1 MTPGA
6 DACRNDRSAL
16 GQTQRREHFVTKI
29 LVVDDHA
36 VVRQGVKQILN
47 EQFQG
52 VVIGEARNAEEMM
65 DRLRKFAWDIVILD
79 VGMPGKSGLDAIK
92 DLKQVCPKLPV
103 LVLSAYPEDQLARR
117 MLKAGAAGYLTKDSA
132 PNELVHALRKIL
144 GGGKFVSA
152 SMAELLVANLNEEA
166 GRPLHEML
174 SDREYQVMCLIAV
187 GKSLK
192 EIADDLC
199 VGISTVNTYR
209 ARILEKMQFKNNTE
223 LTHYALENRLVN
235 RLVS

>member
-1 MTPGA
+1 M
-6 DACRNDRSAL
+6 
-16 GQTQRREHFVTKI
+16 EHIVTKI

-52 VVIGEARNAEEMM
+52 VVIGEARNAEEMI
-65 DRLRKFAWDIVILD
+65 DRIKKFTWDIVVLD
-79 VGMPGKSGLDAIK
+79 VGMPGKSGLDALK

-117 MLKAGAAGYLTKDSA
+117 MLKAGASGYLTKDSA
-132 PNELVHALRKIL
+132 PNELVQALRKIL

-152 SMAELLVANLNEEA
+152 SMAELLVANLNEQAE
-166 GRPLHEML
+166 RPPHELL

-187 GKSLK
+187 GKILK
-192 EIADDLC
+192 EIAEDLC
-199 VGISTVNTYR
+199 VGISTINTYR
-209 ARILEKMQFKNNTE
+209 ARILEKMQLKNNTE

>member
-1 MTPGA
+1 M
-6 DACRNDRSAL
+6 
-16 GQTQRREHFVTKI
+16 TKI

-52 VVIGEARNAEEMM
+52 AVIGEARNAEEMI
-65 DRLRKFAWDIVILD
+65 DRIQKFTWDVVVLD
-79 VGMPGKSGLDAIK
+79 VGMPGKSGLDALK

-117 MLKAGAAGYLTKDSA
+117 MLKAGASGYLTKDSA
-132 PNELVHALRKIL
+132 PGELVQALKKIL
-144 GGGKFVSA
+144 AGGKFVSA
-152 SMAELLVANLNEEA
+152 SMAELLVANLNEQAE
-166 GRPLHEML
+166 RPLHELL

-199 VGISTVNTYR
+199 VGISTINTYR

-223 LTHYALENRLVN
+223 LTHYALENRLVS
-235 RLVS
+235 RLVP

>member
-1 MTPGA
+1 MT
-6 DACRNDRSAL
+6 
-16 GQTQRREHFVTKI
+16 HI

-36 VVRQGVKQILN
+36 VVRQGVRQILS
-47 EQFQG
+47 EQFQDA
-52 VVIGEARNAEEMM
+52 VIGEAASAQEMM
-65 DRLRKFAWDIVILD
+65 EQMRRHNWDVVVLD
-79 VGMPGKSGLDAIK
+79 VGMPGKSGLDALK
-92 DLKQVCPKLPV
+92 DLKQASPKLPV

-117 MLKAGAAGYLTKDSA
+117 MLKAGAAGYLNKDSA
-132 PNELVHALRKIL
+132 PNELVRALRKIL

-152 SMAELLVANLNEEA
+152 AVAELLASNLDDHCEK
-166 GRPLHEML
+166 PLHEQL

-199 VGISTVNTYR
+199 VGVSTINTYR
-209 ARILEKMQFKNNTE
+209 ARILEKMQLRNNTE
-223 LTHYALENRLVN
+223 LTHYAIENRLVN

>member
-1 MTPGA
+1 M
-6 DACRNDRSAL
+6 
-16 GQTQRREHFVTKI
+16 TKI

-36 VVRQGVKQILN
+36 VVRQGVKQILS

-52 VVIGEARNAEEMM
+52 AVIGEAQNAEEMVE
-65 DRLRKFAWDIVILD
+65 RLRKHSWDIVVLD
-79 VGMPGKSGLDAIK
+79 VGMPGKSGLDA
-92 DLKQVCPKLPV
+92 LKELKHLSPRLPV
-103 LVLSAYPEDQLARR
+103 LVLSAYPEDQLALR
-117 MLKAGAAGYLTKDSA
+117 MLKAGASGYLSKDSA
-132 PNELVHALRKIL
+132 PNELVQALRKIL

-152 SMAELLVANLNEEA
+152 SLAELLASNLDDNLEK
-166 GRPLHEML
+166 PLHELL

-192 EIADDLC
+192 DIADDLC

-209 ARILEKMQFKNNTE
+209 ARILEKMQLKNNTE
-223 LTHYALENRLVN
+223 LTHYAIENRLVK